1 MKKEL
6 SGEGITK
13 QAPLRW
19 GWLRVGGVACE
30 TVPVTAPRGA
40 ARGKPRVGAG
50 EMEKHRAGWRSTGRD
65 GNMGEGIAGWVD
77 EQSCA
82 PVLVPNVRMGRL
94 GYTRGVLFP
103 RHSTPGCF
111 LRACCSLAILARRW
125 AGSGCVP
132 ALPCQTPAPSS
143 HTAPAGALAEARCLR

>member
-13 QAPLRW
+13 QARLRW

-50 EMEKHRAGWRSTGRD
+50 EMEKRRAGWRNAGRD
-65 GNMGEGIAGWVD
+65 GNVG
-77 EQSCA
+77 
-82 PVLVPNVRMGRL
+82 
-94 GYTRGVLFP
+94 
-103 RHSTPGCF
+103 
-111 LRACCSLAILARRW
+111 
-125 AGSGCVP
+125 
-132 ALPCQTPAPSS
+132 
-143 HTAPAGALAEARCLR
+143 